1 MQRLLRLPARI
12 ALVVAAGALVVALG
26 GTLLLVNTVR
36 LHQSADATGR
46 SDAYLVAT
54 INVERLVVD
63 AETGL
68 RGYVITGRRL
78 FLAPTQQAQQGLAR
92 IKAQL
97 ASAARADGSFPGEAQ
112 RVASAAGTYMND
124 YVPRVL
130 ALAARDRRA

>member
-1 MQRLLRLPARI
+1 M
-12 ALVVAAGALVVALG
+12 VAAGALVVALG
-26 GTLLLVNTVR
+26 VTLLLVNTVR

-78 FLAPTQQAQQGLAR
+78 FLAPTQQAQQGFA
-92 IKAQL
+92 
-97 ASAARADGSFPGEAQ
+97 
-112 RVASAAGTYMND
+112 
-124 YVPRVL
+124 
-130 ALAARDRRA
+130 